1 MQKKIFSIFATVIN
15 RKKEGREGEEEEVA
29 AIYFPALYRGNI
41 QFKRKIS
48 AQTFRIK
55 NKYVIEIY
63 IYK

>member
-15 RKKEGREGEEEEVA
+15 RKKEGRGGREVA

-41 QFKRKIS
+41 QFKRKIP

-55 NKYVIEIY
+55 NKYVIEN